1 MKVQHLQERVTDP
14 GSDKQVRLR
23 GGGGQGSE
31 NQTAREAFNH
41 VKFLDICKLTIFL
54 FHYNI
59 NYDHPY
65 SNYLYYILKSS
76 LKKDL

>member
-1 MKVQHLQERVTDP
+1 MKVQHWQERVTDP

-41 VKFLDICKLTIFL
+41 VKFLDICNLMIFFIPLSISTMIIHILTIFTT
-54 FHYNI
+54 F
-59 NYDHPY
+59 
-65 SNYLYYILKSS
+65 
-76 LKKDL
+76 